1 MLKTDLII
9 VLKATV
15 VLICMWF
22 MDNSD
27 ILELDF
33 DYISRFQWRCEGTID
48 SVRTAQALVRRETPP
63 RQCVAHLHLLI
74 VWRLMSGDWRED
86 LDLTCFALELN

>member
-33 DYISRFQWRCEGTID
+33 DYISRFQWRSEGTID
-48 SVRTAQALVRRETPP
+48 SVRTAQALV
-63 RQCVAHLHLLI
+63 
-74 VWRLMSGDWRED
+74 SRED
-86 LDLTCFALELN
+86 APATMRRTSASSYCLEVDVRRLEKIWT